1 MDDLHPLVQG
11 GYVKKYGAF
20 HPELL
25 VAGHLGKAQEDYDHS
40 RPGKGVEGIF
50 RREALSNQLGTKIY
64 D

>member
-11 GYVKKYGAF
+11 GYVKKYDAF

-25 VAGHLGKAQEDYDHS
+25 VVGRLGRAQVDYDHS
-40 RPGKGVEGIF
+40 RPGMEAEGIF
-50 RREALSNQLGTKIY
+50 RREVLLSQLGTRVY